1 MAKLTTSKNPLTEDY
16 NTLLTEWKQYNTL
29 NPDKPLDF
37 NSFHMIKAASP
48 NLSIGSNANPLN
60 SELSDVLNITLPK
73 VVATT
78 NNAGTGTVE
87 GGNAGAGAGQTTTTT
102 PDISSII
109 ADIYSKDKE
118 AVEANKKFLIGS
130 AIGKSI
136 LNVSNLANAFAKRP
150 QFIGAAAIPNV
161 EYPDVTGSMTADM
174 NRSLG
179 TYRSGISRYSAEKG
193 LSPDVRIGAEG
204 EALSKELE
212 QRAKISALQNEN
224 QIAQTTANAQI
235 NEANI
240 KNQYESKI
248 ADQERMDAINK
259 GRSLLYQQGLTN
271 IGKIG
276 TELGTGL
283 IEQRNRMLD
292 TEALNKYITLYQD
305 EVATGKYKGGF
316 YDFMKEKF
324 GQDLTKTENITT
336 NIPLTTT
343 QIGETGNK

>member
-16 NTLLTEWKQYNTL
+16 NTLLTEWKQYNIL

-60 SELSDVLNITLPK
+60 SELSDGLNITLPK

-78 NNAGTGTVE
+78 HNTVV
-87 GGNAGAGAGQTTTTT
+87 GKTTTTT

-118 AVEANKKFLIGS
+118 AIEANKKFLIGS

-224 QIAQTTANAQI
+224 QIAQTTANAAI

-248 ADQERMDAINK
+248 ADQARMDAINK

-305 EVATGKYKGGF
+305 AVATGKYKGGF

-324 GQDLTKTENITT
+324 GRDLTKTENITT

-343 QIGETGNK
+343 QIGETGTK

>member
-48 NLSIGSNANPLN
+48 NLSIGSNVNPLN
-60 SELSDVLNITLPK
+60 SELSDGLNITLPK

-78 NNAGTGTVE
+78 NNTVAGK
-87 GGNAGAGAGQTTTTT
+87 TTTTT

-118 AVEANKKFLIGS
+118 AIEANKKFLIGS

-136 LNVSNLANAFAKRP
+136 LNISNLANAFAKRP

-174 NRSLG
+174 NRALG

-292 TEALNKYITLYQD
+292 TEALNKYITLYQY
-305 EVATGKYKGGF
+305 EVSTGKYKGGF

-324 GQDLTKTENITT
+324 GQDITKTENITT

-343 QIGETGNK
+343 QIGETGTK

>member
-29 NPDKPLDF
+29 NPDKQLDF
-37 NSFHMIKAASP
+37 NSYRMIKSASP

-60 SELSDVLNITLPK
+60 SELSDGLNITLPK

-78 NNAGTGTVE
+78 NNAV
-87 GGNAGAGAGQTTTTT
+87 TTTT

-118 AVEANKKFLIGS
+118 AIEANKKFLIGS

-136 LNVSNLANAFAKRP
+136 LNMSNLANAFAKRP

-174 NRSLG
+174 NRALG

-224 QIAQTTANAQI
+224 QIAQTTANAAI

-292 TEALNKYITLYQD
+292 TEALNKYLTLYQD
-305 EVATGKYKGGF
+305 AVATGKYKGGF
-316 YDFMKEKF
+316 YDYMKQNF
-324 GQDLTKTENITT
+324 GIDFNKTENITT

>member
-48 NLSIGSNANPLN
+48 NLSIGSNINPLN
-60 SELSDVLNITLPK
+60 SELSDGLNITLPK

-78 NNAGTGTVE
+78 NNTVAGK
-87 GGNAGAGAGQTTTTT
+87 TTTTT

-118 AVEANKKFLIGS
+118 AIEANKKFLIGS

-136 LNVSNLANAFAKRP
+136 LNISNLANAFAKRP

-316 YDFMKEKF
+316 YDFMKENF
-324 GQDLTKTENITT
+324 GLDLTKTENITT

-343 QIGETGNK
+343 QIGETGTK

>member
-60 SELSDVLNITLPK
+60 SELSDGLNITLPK

-292 TEALNKYITLYQD
+292 TEALNKYITLYQY

-324 GQDLTKTENITT
+324 GQDITKTENITT

>member
-29 NPDKPLDF
+29 NPDKQLDF
-37 NSFHMIKAASP
+37 NSYRMIKSASP

-60 SELSDVLNITLPK
+60 SELSDGLNITLPK

-78 NNAGTGTVE
+78 NNTVAGK
-87 GGNAGAGAGQTTTTT
+87 TTTTT

-118 AVEANKKFLIGS
+118 AIEANKKFLIGS

-224 QIAQTTANAQI
+224 QIAQTTANAKI

-248 ADQERMDAINK
+248 ADQKRMDTINK

-305 EVATGKYKGGF
+305 AVATGKYKGGF
-316 YDFMKEKF
+316 YDYMKQNF
-324 GQDLTKTENITT
+324 GIDFNKTENITT

-343 QIGETGNK
+343 QIGETGTK

>member
-60 SELSDVLNITLPK
+60 SELSDGLNITLPK

-78 NNAGTGTVE
+78 NNAV
-87 GGNAGAGAGQTTTTT
+87 AGKTTTTT
-102 PDISSII
+102 PDISSIV

-118 AVEANKKFLIGS
+118 AIEANKKFLIGS

-174 NRSLG
+174 NRALG

-224 QIAQTTANAQI
+224 QIAQTTANAAI

-292 TEALNKYITLYQD
+292 TEALNKYITLYQNA
-305 EVATGKYKGGF
+305 VSTGKYKGGF

-324 GQDLTKTENITT
+324 GRDLTKTENITT

>member
-16 NTLLTEWKQYNTL
+16 NTLLTEWKQYNIL

-48 NLSIGSNANPLN
+48 NLSIGSNINPLN
-60 SELSDVLNITLPK
+60 SELSDGLNITLPK

-78 NNAGTGTVE
+78 NNTVAGK
-87 GGNAGAGAGQTTTTT
+87 TTTTT

-118 AVEANKKFLIGS
+118 AIEANKKFLIGS

-136 LNVSNLANAFAKRP
+136 LNISNLSNAFAKRP

-292 TEALNKYITLYQD
+292 TEALNKYITLYQY
-305 EVATGKYKGGF
+305 EVSTGKYKGGF

-324 GQDLTKTENITT
+324 GQDITKTENITT

-343 QIGETGNK
+343 QIGETGTK

>member
-60 SELSDVLNITLPK
+60 SELSDGLNITLPK

-78 NNAGTGTVE
+78 NNAGTGGNTGSRSVTTV
-87 GGNAGAGAGQTTTTT
+87 T
-102 PDISSII
+102 PDISSIV

-136 LNVSNLANAFAKRP
+136 LNISNLANAFAKRP

-316 YDFMKEKF
+316 YDFMKENF
-324 GQDLTKTENITT
+324 GLDLTKTENITT

-343 QIGETGNK
+343 QIGETGTK

>member
-60 SELSDVLNITLPK
+60 SELSDGLNITLPK

-78 NNAGTGTVE
+78 NNAGTGTGSV
-87 GGNAGAGAGQTTTTT
+87 TTVT
-102 PDISSII
+102 PDISSIV

-118 AVEANKKFLIGS
+118 AIEANKKFLIGS

-136 LNVSNLANAFAKRP
+136 LNMSNLANAFAKRP

-174 NRSLG
+174 NRALG

-292 TEALNKYITLYQD
+292 TEALNKYITLYQY

-324 GQDLTKTENITT
+324 GRDLTKTENITT

>member
-37 NSFHMIKAASP
+37 NSYRMIKSASP

-60 SELSDVLNITLPK
+60 SELSDGLNITLPK

-78 NNAGTGTVE
+78 NNAGTGTRTGTVSV
-87 GGNAGAGAGQTTTTT
+87 TTAT

-118 AVEANKKFLIGS
+118 AIEANKKFLIGS

-136 LNVSNLANAFAKRP
+136 LNMSNLANAFAKRP

-174 NRSLG
+174 NRALG

-305 EVATGKYKGGF
+305 SVATGKYKGGF
-316 YDFMKEKF
+316 YDFMKENF
-324 GQDLTKTENITT
+324 GLDLTKTENITT

>member
-60 SELSDVLNITLPK
+60 SELSDGLNITLPK

-78 NNAGTGTVE
+78 NNAVTVTGK
-87 GGNAGAGAGQTTTTT
+87 TTTTT
-102 PDISSII
+102 PDISSIV

-118 AVEANKKFLIGS
+118 AIEANKKFLIGS

-136 LNVSNLANAFAKRP
+136 LNISNLANAFAKRP

-224 QIAQTTANAQI
+224 QIAQTTANAAI

-292 TEALNKYITLYQD
+292 TEALNKYITLYQY

-324 GQDLTKTENITT
+324 GRDLTKTENITT

>member
-1 MAKLTTSKNPLTEDY
+1 MAKLTTSKNPLTENY

-37 NSFHMIKAASP
+37 NSYRMIKSASP

-60 SELSDVLNITLPK
+60 SELSDGLNITLPK

-78 NNAGTGTVE
+78 NNAGTGPGTGSVTTV
-87 GGNAGAGAGQTTTTT
+87 T
-102 PDISSII
+102 PDISSIV

-118 AVEANKKFLIGS
+118 AIEANKKFLIGS

-136 LNVSNLANAFAKRP
+136 LNMSNLANAFAKRP
-150 QFIGAAAIPNV
+150 QFIGAATIPNV

-292 TEALNKYITLYQD
+292 TEALNKYITLYQY
-305 EVATGKYKGGF
+305 EVSTGKYKGGF

>member
-48 NLSIGSNANPLN
+48 NFSIGSNTNTINNDLVSGLN
-60 SELSDVLNITLPK
+60 TTLPK
-73 VVATT
+73 ADTQA
-78 NNAGTGTVE
+78 NNTVE

-118 AVEANKKFLIGS
+118 AIEANKKFLIGS

-174 NRSLG
+174 NRALG

-204 EALSKELE
+204 ETLAKELE
-212 QRAKISALQNEN
+212 QRAKISALANEN
-224 QIAQTTANAQI
+224 KIAETTANAEI

-240 KNQYESKI
+240 KNRYESEI
-248 ADQERMDAINK
+248 ADAERMAEINK
-259 GRSLLYQQGLTN
+259 TRSALVQQGLTN

-276 TELGTGL
+276 GELGTGL
-283 IEQRNRMLD
+283 LGQKVEMNKLD
-292 TEALNKYITLYQD
+292 ALNKYMALYQD
-305 EVATGKYKGGF
+305 AVKTQNYQGGF
-316 YDFMKEKF
+316 YDY
-324 GQDLTKTENITT
+324 LKTLGIDINPSQYVGVNT
-336 NIPLTTT
+336 PLTTE
-343 QIGETGNK
+343 QMGEKIVKK

>member
-37 NSFHMIKAASP
+37 NSYRMIKSASP

-60 SELSDVLNITLPK
+60 SELSDGLNITLPK

-78 NNAGTGTVE
+78 NNAGTGTGTGTGSV
-87 GGNAGAGAGQTTTTT
+87 TTVT

-118 AVEANKKFLIGS
+118 AIEANKKFLIGS

-136 LNVSNLANAFAKRP
+136 LNMSNLANAFAKRP

-292 TEALNKYITLYQD
+292 TEALNKYLTLYQY
-305 EVATGKYKGGF
+305 EVSTGKYKGGF
-316 YDFMKEKF
+316 YDYMKQNF
-324 GQDLTKTENITT
+324 GIDLTKTENITT

>member
-60 SELSDVLNITLPK
+60 SELSDGLNITLPK

-78 NNAGTGTVE
+78 NNAVTVTGK
-87 GGNAGAGAGQTTTTT
+87 TTTTT
-102 PDISSII
+102 PDISSIV

-118 AVEANKKFLIGS
+118 AIEANKKFLIGS

-136 LNVSNLANAFAKRP
+136 LNISNLANAFAKRP

-248 ADQERMDAINK
+248 ADQERMDEINK

-292 TEALNKYITLYQD
+292 TEALNKYITLYQY

-324 GQDLTKTENITT
+324 GRDLTKTENITT

-343 QIGETGNK
+343 QIGETGTK

>member
-29 NPDKPLDF
+29 NPDKQLDF
-37 NSFHMIKAASP
+37 NSYRMIKSASP

-60 SELSDVLNITLPK
+60 SELSDGLNITLPK

-78 NNAGTGTVE
+78 NNAGTGT
-87 GGNAGAGAGQTTTTT
+87 GTGTGKTTTTT

-109 ADIYSKDKE
+109 SDIYSKDKE
-118 AVEANKKFLIGS
+118 AIEANKKFLIGS

-174 NRSLG
+174 NRALG

-292 TEALNKYITLYQD
+292 TEALNKYITLYQNA
-305 EVATGKYKGGF
+305 VSTGKYKGGF

-324 GQDLTKTENITT
+324 GKDLTKTENITT

-343 QIGETGNK
+343 QIGETGTKKE

>member
-48 NLSIGSNANPLN
+48 NLSIGSNVNPLN
-60 SELSDVLNITLPK
+60 SELSDGLNITLPK

-78 NNAGTGTVE
+78 NNTVAGTGK
-87 GGNAGAGAGQTTTTT
+87 TTTTT
-102 PDISSII
+102 PDISSIV

-118 AVEANKKFLIGS
+118 AIEANKKFLIGS

-136 LNVSNLANAFAKRP
+136 LNISNLANAFAKRP

-248 ADQERMDAINK
+248 ADQERMDKINK

-292 TEALNKYITLYQD
+292 TEALNKYIKLYQY
-305 EVATGKYKGGF
+305 EVSTGKYKGGF

-324 GQDLTKTENITT
+324 GQDITKTENITT

-343 QIGETGNK
+343 QIGETGTK

>member
-48 NLSIGSNANPLN
+48 NLSIGSNVNPLN
-60 SELSDVLNITLPK
+60 SELSDGLNITLPK

-78 NNAGTGTVE
+78 NNTVAGTGK
-87 GGNAGAGAGQTTTTT
+87 TTTTT
-102 PDISSII
+102 PDISSIV

-118 AVEANKKFLIGS
+118 AIEANKKFLIGS

-136 LNVSNLANAFAKRP
+136 LNISNLANAFAKRP

-248 ADQERMDAINK
+248 ADQERMDKINK

-292 TEALNKYITLYQD
+292 TEALNKYIKLYQY
-305 EVATGKYKGGF
+305 EVSTGKYKGGF
-316 YDFMKEKF
+316 YDFMKENF
-324 GQDLTKTENITT
+324 GLDLTKTENITT

>member
-1 MAKLTTSKNPLTEDY
+1 M
-16 NTLLTEWKQYNTL
+16 
-29 NPDKPLDF
+29 
-37 NSFHMIKAASP
+37 
-48 NLSIGSNANPLN
+48 
-60 SELSDVLNITLPK
+60 
-73 VVATT
+73 
-78 NNAGTGTVE
+78 
-87 GGNAGAGAGQTTTTT
+87 
-102 PDISSII
+102 
-109 ADIYSKDKE
+109 
-118 AVEANKKFLIGS
+118 
-130 AIGKSI
+130 
-136 LNVSNLANAFAKRP
+136 SNLANAFAKRP

-174 NRSLG
+174 NRALG

-224 QIAQTTANAQI
+224 QIAQTTANAAI

-292 TEALNKYITLYQD
+292 TEALNKYITLYQY

-316 YDFMKEKF
+316 YDFMKENF
-324 GQDLTKTENITT
+324 GLDLNKTENITT

>member
-60 SELSDVLNITLPK
+60 SELSDGLNITLPK

-78 NNAGTGTVE
+78 NNTVAGK
-87 GGNAGAGAGQTTTTT
+87 TTTTT

-118 AVEANKKFLIGS
+118 AIEANKKFLIGS

-136 LNVSNLANAFAKRP
+136 LNISNLSNAFAKRP

-292 TEALNKYITLYQD
+292 TEALNKYIKLYQY
-305 EVATGKYKGGF
+305 EVSTGKYKGGF

-324 GQDLTKTENITT
+324 GQDITKTENITT

-343 QIGETGNK
+343 QIGETGTK

>member
-48 NLSIGSNANPLN
+48 NLSIGSNVNPLN
-60 SELSDVLNITLPK
+60 SELSDGLNITLPK

-78 NNAGTGTVE
+78 NNTVAGTGK
-87 GGNAGAGAGQTTTTT
+87 TTTTT
-102 PDISSII
+102 PDISSIV

-118 AVEANKKFLIGS
+118 AIEANKKFLIGS

-305 EVATGKYKGGF
+305 SVATGNYKGGF
-316 YDFMKEKF
+316 YDFMKENF
-324 GQDLTKTENITT
+324 GLDLTKTENITT

-343 QIGETGNK
+343 QIGETGTK

>member
-60 SELSDVLNITLPK
+60 SELSDGLNITLPK
-73 VVATT
+73 VVATA
-78 NNAGTGTVE
+78 NNLAGATASGKVVPKTGTV
-87 GGNAGAGAGQTTTTT
+87 TTTT
-102 PDISSII
+102 PDISSIV

-118 AVEANKKFLIGS
+118 AIEANKKFLIGS

-224 QIAQTTANAQI
+224 QIAQTTANAAI

-248 ADQERMDAINK
+248 ADQARMDEINK

-292 TEALNKYITLYQD
+292 TEALNKYITLYQNA
-305 EVATGKYKGGF
+305 VATGKYKGGF
-316 YDFMKEKF
+316 YDYMKQNF
-324 GQDLTKTENITT
+324 GIDFNKTENITT

>member
-60 SELSDVLNITLPK
+60 SELSDGLNITLPK

-78 NNAGTGTVE
+78 NNAGTGTGE
-87 GGNAGAGAGQTTTTT
+87 GGNTGSGSVTTVT
-102 PDISSII
+102 PDISSIV

-118 AVEANKKFLIGS
+118 AIEANKKFLIGS

-136 LNVSNLANAFAKRP
+136 LNLSNLANAFAKRP

-292 TEALNKYITLYQD
+292 TEALNKYITLYQY

-324 GQDLTKTENITT
+324 GQDITKTENITT

-343 QIGETGNK
+343 QIGETGTK

>member
-16 NTLLTEWKQYNTL
+16 NTLLTEWKQYNIL

-60 SELSDVLNITLPK
+60 SELSDGLNITLPK

-78 NNAGTGTVE
+78 NNAGTGT
-87 GGNAGAGAGQTTTTT
+87 GTGTGKTTTTT

-109 ADIYSKDKE
+109 SDIYSKDKE
-118 AVEANKKFLIGS
+118 AIEANKKFLIGS

-136 LNVSNLANAFAKRP
+136 LNISNLANAFAKRP

-174 NRSLG
+174 NRALG

-305 EVATGKYKGGF
+305 SVATGKYKGGF

-324 GQDLTKTENITT
+324 GLDLTKTENITT

-343 QIGETGNK
+343 QIGETGTK

>member
-60 SELSDVLNITLPK
+60 SELSDGLNITLPK

-78 NNAGTGTVE
+78 NNTVAGK
-87 GGNAGAGAGQTTTTT
+87 TTTTT

-118 AVEANKKFLIGS
+118 AIEANKKFLIGS

-224 QIAQTTANAQI
+224 QIAQTTANAAI

-248 ADQERMDAINK
+248 ADQERMDEINK

-292 TEALNKYITLYQD
+292 TEALNKYITLYQNA
-305 EVATGKYKGGF
+305 VSTGKYKGGF
-316 YDFMKEKF
+316 YDYMKQYF
-324 GQDLTKTENITT
+324 GRDLTKTENITT

>member
-60 SELSDVLNITLPK
+60 SELSDGLNITLPK

-78 NNAGTGTVE
+78 NNAGTGT
-87 GGNAGAGAGQTTTTT
+87 GTGTGKTTTTT

-109 ADIYSKDKE
+109 SDIYSKDKE
-118 AVEANKKFLIGS
+118 AIEANKKFLIGS

-248 ADQERMDAINK
+248 ADQERMDKINK

-292 TEALNKYITLYQD
+292 TEALNKYITLYQY

-324 GQDLTKTENITT
+324 GRDLTKTENITT

>member
-60 SELSDVLNITLPK
+60 SELSDGLNITLPK

-78 NNAGTGTVE
+78 NNAGTGT
-87 GGNAGAGAGQTTTTT
+87 GTGTGKTTTTT

-118 AVEANKKFLIGS
+118 AIEANKKFLIGS

-136 LNVSNLANAFAKRP
+136 LNISNLANAFAKRP
-150 QFIGAAAIPNV
+150 QFIGAASIPNV

-292 TEALNKYITLYQD
+292 TEALNKYIKLYQY
-305 EVATGKYKGGF
+305 EVSTGKYKGGF

-324 GQDLTKTENITT
+324 GQDITKTENITT

>member
-29 NPDKPLDF
+29 NPDKQLDF

-60 SELSDVLNITLPK
+60 SELSDGLNITLPK

-78 NNAGTGTVE
+78 NNAGTGTGKV
-87 GGNAGAGAGQTTTTT
+87 GNTGSGSVTTAT

-118 AVEANKKFLIGS
+118 AIEANKKFLIGS

-136 LNVSNLANAFAKRP
+136 LNMSNLANAFAKRP

-292 TEALNKYITLYQD
+292 TEELNKYITLYQY
-305 EVATGKYKGGF
+305 EVSTGKYKGGF

-343 QIGETGNK
+343 QIGETGTK

>member
-48 NLSIGSNANPLN
+48 NFSIGSNTNTINNDLVSGLN
-60 SELSDVLNITLPK
+60 TTLPK
-73 VVATT
+73 ADTQANNTVA
-78 NNAGTGTVE
+78 
-87 GGNAGAGAGQTTTTT
+87 GGNAVTGTGSVTTTT
-102 PDISSII
+102 PDISSIV

-118 AVEANKKFLIGS
+118 AIEANKKFLIGS

-305 EVATGKYKGGF
+305 AVATGKYKGGF
-316 YDFMKEKF
+316 YDYMKQNF
-324 GQDLTKTENITT
+324 GIDFNKTENITT

-343 QIGETGNK
+343 QIGETGTK

>member
-16 NTLLTEWKQYNTL
+16 NTLLTEWKQYNIL

-48 NLSIGSNANPLN
+48 NLSIGSNVNPLN
-60 SELSDVLNITLPK
+60 SELSDGLNITLPK

-78 NNAGTGTVE
+78 NNAGTGT
-87 GGNAGAGAGQTTTTT
+87 GTGTGKTTTTT
-102 PDISSII
+102 PDISSIV

-118 AVEANKKFLIGS
+118 AIEANKKFLIGS

-136 LNVSNLANAFAKRP
+136 LNISNLSNAFAKRP
-150 QFIGAAAIPNV
+150 QFIGASAIPNV

-292 TEALNKYITLYQD
+292 TEALNKYIKLYQY
-305 EVATGKYKGGF
+305 EVSTGKYKGGF

-324 GQDLTKTENITT
+324 GQDITKTENITT

>member
-60 SELSDVLNITLPK
+60 SELSDGLNITLPK

-78 NNAGTGTVE
+78 NNAGTGTAE
-87 GGNAGAGAGQTTTTT
+87 GGNTGAGAGQTTTTT
-102 PDISSII
+102 PDISSIV

-118 AVEANKKFLIGS
+118 AIEANKKFLIGS

-174 NRSLG
+174 NRALG

-224 QIAQTTANAQI
+224 QIAQTTANAAI

-248 ADQERMDAINK
+248 ADQARMDEINK

-305 EVATGKYKGGF
+305 AVSTGKYKGGF
-316 YDFMKEKF
+316 YDYMKQNF
-324 GQDLTKTENITT
+324 GIDFNKTENITT

-343 QIGETGNK
+343 QIGETGTK

>member
-60 SELSDVLNITLPK
+60 SELSDGLNITLPK

-78 NNAGTGTVE
+78 NNTVAGK
-87 GGNAGAGAGQTTTTT
+87 TTTTT

-118 AVEANKKFLIGS
+118 AIEANKKFLIGS

-136 LNVSNLANAFAKRP
+136 LNISNLANAFAKRP

-174 NRSLG
+174 NRALG

-292 TEALNKYITLYQD
+292 TEALNKYITLYQY
-305 EVATGKYKGGF
+305 EVSTGKYKGGF

-324 GQDLTKTENITT
+324 GRDLTKTENITT

-343 QIGETGNK
+343 QIGETGTK

>member
-60 SELSDVLNITLPK
+60 SELSDGLNITLPK

-78 NNAGTGTVE
+78 NNAGTASGKVVPKTGTV
-87 GGNAGAGAGQTTTTT
+87 TTTT
-102 PDISSII
+102 PDISSIV

-118 AVEANKKFLIGS
+118 AIEANKKFLIGS

-248 ADQERMDAINK
+248 ADQARMDEINK

-292 TEALNKYITLYQD
+292 TEALNKYITLYQNA
-305 EVATGKYKGGF
+305 VSTGKYKGGF
-316 YDFMKEKF
+316 YDYMKQYF
-324 GQDLTKTENITT
+324 GRDLTKTENITT

-343 QIGETGNK
+343 QIGETGTK

>member
-48 NLSIGSNANPLN
+48 NLSIGSNVNPLN
-60 SELSDVLNITLPK
+60 SELSDGLNITLPK

-78 NNAGTGTVE
+78 NNTVAGTGK
-87 GGNAGAGAGQTTTTT
+87 TTTTT
-102 PDISSII
+102 PDISSIV

-118 AVEANKKFLIGS
+118 AIEANKKFLIGS

-136 LNVSNLANAFAKRP
+136 LNISNLANAFAKRP

-305 EVATGKYKGGF
+305 SVATGNYKGGF
-316 YDFMKEKF
+316 YDFMKENF
-324 GQDLTKTENITT
+324 GLDLTKTENITT

-343 QIGETGNK
+343 QIGETGTK

>member
-60 SELSDVLNITLPK
+60 SELSDGLNITLPK

-78 NNAGTGTVE
+78 NNTVAGK
-87 GGNAGAGAGQTTTTT
+87 TTTTT
-102 PDISSII
+102 PDISSIV

-118 AVEANKKFLIGS
+118 AIEANKKFLIGS

-248 ADQERMDAINK
+248 ADQKRMDTINK

-292 TEALNKYITLYQD
+292 TEALNKYITLYQNA
-305 EVATGKYKGGF
+305 VSTGKYKGGF
-316 YDFMKEKF
+316 YDYMKQNF
-324 GQDLTKTENITT
+324 GIDFNKTENITT

>member
-16 NTLLTEWKQYNTL
+16 NTLLTEWKQYNIL

-48 NLSIGSNANPLN
+48 NLSIGSNINPLN
-60 SELSDVLNITLPK
+60 SELSDGLNITLPK

-78 NNAGTGTVE
+78 NNTVAGK
-87 GGNAGAGAGQTTTTT
+87 TTTTT

-118 AVEANKKFLIGS
+118 AIEANKKFLIGS

-136 LNVSNLANAFAKRP
+136 LNISNLANAFAKRP

-292 TEALNKYITLYQD
+292 TEALNKYITLYQY

-316 YDFMKEKF
+316 YDFMKENF
-324 GQDLTKTENITT
+324 GLDLTKTENITT

-343 QIGETGNK
+343 QIGETGTK